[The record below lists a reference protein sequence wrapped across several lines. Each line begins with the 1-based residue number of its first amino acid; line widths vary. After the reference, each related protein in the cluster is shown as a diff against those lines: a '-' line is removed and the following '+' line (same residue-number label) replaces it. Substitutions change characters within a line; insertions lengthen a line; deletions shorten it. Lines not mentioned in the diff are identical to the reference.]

1 MSTDPL
7 LTPFTLKNLTLRN
20 RIVSTSHEPSYSED
34 GLPKDRYRAYHVAK
48 AKGGVGLTMIG
59 GSSIV
64 SRESAPAFGNLQIW
78 KDETVHWLRLLTDE
92 VHDNGAA
99 VMIQLTHLGHR
110 SSSYSG
116 DWLPTISV
124 SAVRE
129 KAHRSFTKEAE
140 DWDMDRI
147 KADYVTAAQKCVEA
161 GMDGIDL
168 MIHGHY
174 LDSFMTPFWNQ
185 RTDEFG
191 GSHENRMRYPLEVIR
206 AIRAAV
212 PEDFI
217 ISARMSFDELR
228 ENGLGPG
235 ELLTV
240 AQDIIDGGVDVISA
254 LGGSI
259 DSDARLT
266 RMIPI
271 MGMASAPHLELMG
284 EMKQKLNVPVM
295 HAGKIADVATARYAI
310 EAGLLDLVGMTRAL
324 IADPSLPT
332 NIANKSVN
340 QIRPCVGASMCID
353 GIYTAGAA
361 FCIHNPSTGRELEL
375 PQTID
380 AAKAKRNVAVVGGG
394 PAGLESA
401 RTLAEKGHSVT
412 LFEANDSLGGQINIA
427 IRSPRRRDLQGITDW
442 RAQELKRLGVNVKL
456 NSYVEASDLAD
467 AGFDAIVVATGGMPK
482 ALDIPGGNHVFES
495 WDVLT
500 GAKRIT
506 GDVLIYDD
514 HGGNQALDL
523 AENLAQSGAKVELVT
538 PERNM
543 SVDVGGMVASAYF
556 KSLTSLGVNFTILRE
571 LKRIEK
577 NADGT
582 LTAYLGMEDEAW
594 EESRI
599 VTAIVAET
607 GTTATSDVYDELVA
621 LSSNGGEV
629 EIEALIHGQP
639 QTSIRNPDGKFQ
651 IFRIGDAVSSRG
663 IHSAIL
669 DATRV
674 CRGI

>member
-7 LTPFTLKNLTLRN
+7 LTPYTIKNLTLRN

-64 SRESAPAFGNLQIW
+64 SRESAPAFGNLQLW
-78 KDETVHWLRLLTDE
+78 KDEAEHWLRLLTDE
-92 VHDNGAA
+92 VHDHGAA

-129 KAHRSFTKEAE
+129 RAHRSFTKEAE
-140 DWDMDRI
+140 DWDLDRI
-147 KADYVTAAQKCVEA
+147 KSDYVLAAQRCVAA

-174 LDSFMTPFWNQ
+174 LDSFMTPFWNH
-185 RTDEFG
+185 RTDEYG
-191 GSHENRMRYPLEVIR
+191 GSHENRMRYPLEVIK

-271 MGMASAPHLELMG
+271 MGMASAPHLELIG
-284 EMKQKLNVPVM
+284 EIKQKLNVPVM
-295 HAGKIADVATARYAI
+295 HAGKIADVPTARYAI
-310 EAGLLDLVGMTRAL
+310 EAGILDLVGMTRAL
-324 IADPSLPT
+324 IADPYLPT
-332 NIANKSVN
+332 KIANKTED

-375 PQTID
+375 PQELEPAT
-380 AAKAKRNVAVVGGG
+380 KLKKVAVVGGG
-394 PAGLESA
+394 PGGLEAA
-401 RTLAEKGHSVT
+401 RTLAEKGHTVT
-412 LFEANDSLGGQINIA
+412 LFEANDSLGGQVNLA
-427 IRSPRRRDLQGITDW
+427 IRSPRRRDLQGIIDW
-442 RAQELKRLGVNVKL
+442 RTQELKRLGVTVKL
-456 NSYVEASDLAD
+456 NSYVAGSDLAD
-467 AGFDAIVVATGGMPK
+467 AGFDVIIVATGGMPK
-482 ALDIPGGNHVFES
+482 HLNIPGDQHAIES
-495 WDVLT
+495 WDVIS
-500 GAKRIT
+500 GSKRLS
-506 GDVLIYDD
+506 GDVLVYDD

-523 AENLAQSGAKVELVT
+523 AENLAIAGAKVEFVT
-538 PERNM
+538 PERTM
-543 SVDVGGMVASAYF
+543 ATDVGGMVASAYF
-556 KSLTSLGVNFTILRE
+556 KSLSALGVKFTILRE

-577 NADGT
+577 NSDGT
-582 LTAYLGMEDEAW
+582 FTAVLGMEDESW
-594 EESRI
+594 EESR
-599 VTAIVAET
+599 VVSAVVAET
-607 GTTATSDVYDELVA
+607 GTDAISDVYDELVS

-629 EIEALIHGQP
+629 LIEALINGQL
-639 QTSIRNPDGKFQ
+639 QTSARNPAGKFQ
-651 IFRIGDAVSSRG
+651 LFRIGDAISSRG

-669 DATRV
+669 DASRIS
-674 CRGI
+674 RGI

>member
-1 MSTDPL
+1 MSSDPL
-7 LTPFTLKNLTLRN
+7 LTPFTIKNLTLRN

-64 SRESAPAFGNLQIW
+64 SRESAPAFGNLQLW
-78 KDETVHWLRLLTDE
+78 KDEAEHWLRLLTDE
-92 VHDNGAA
+92 VHDHGAA

-129 KAHRSFTKEAE
+129 RAHRSFTKEAE
-140 DWDMDRI
+140 DWDLDRI
-147 KADYVTAAQKCVEA
+147 KSDYVLAAQRCVAA

-174 LDSFMTPFWNQ
+174 LDSFMTPFWNH
-185 RTDEFG
+185 RTDEYG
-191 GSHENRMRYPLEVIR
+191 GSHENRMRYPLEVIK

-212 PEDFI
+212 PQDFI

-228 ENGLGPG
+228 ENGLGTG

-240 AQDIIDGGVDVISA
+240 AQDIIDGGVDLISA

-259 DSDARLT
+259 DSDSRLT

-271 MGMASAPHLELMG
+271 MGMASAPHLELIG
-284 EMKQKLNVPVM
+284 EIKQKLNVPVM
-295 HAGKIADVATARYAI
+295 HAGKIADVPTARYAI

-324 IADPSLPT
+324 IADPYLPT
-332 NIANKSVN
+332 KIANKTED

-375 PQTID
+375 PQDIELTT
-380 AAKAKRNVAVVGGG
+380 KSKSVAVIGGG
-394 PAGLESA
+394 PGGLEAA
-401 RTLAEKGHSVT
+401 RTLAEKGHTVT
-412 LFEANDSLGGQINIA
+412 LYEANDSLGGQVNLA
-427 IRSPRRRDLQGITDW
+427 IRSPRRRDLQGIIDW
-442 RAQELKRLGVNVKL
+442 RTQELKRLGVTVKL
-456 NSYVEASDLAD
+456 NSYVDSSELAQFE
-467 AGFDAIVVATGGMPK
+467 FDVIIVATGGMPK
-482 ALDIPGGNHVFES
+482 ALEIPGNQHVIES
-495 WDVLT
+495 WDVLS
-500 GAKRIT
+500 GGKRLS
-506 GDVLIYDD
+506 GEVLIYDD

-523 AENLAQSGAKVELVT
+523 AENLANAGAKVEFVT
-538 PERNM
+538 PERTM
-543 SVDVGGMVASAYF
+543 ATDVGGMVASAYF
-556 KSLTSLGVNFTILRE
+556 KSLSALGVRFTVLRE
-571 LKRIEK
+571 LNRIEK
-577 NADGT
+577 NSDGT
-582 LTAYLGMEDEAW
+582 FTAYLSMEDETW
-594 EESRI
+594 EESRV
-599 VTAIVAET
+599 VTAVVAET
-607 GTTATSDVYDELVA
+607 GTTSISDVYDELVS

-629 EIEALIHGQP
+629 LIEALINGRP
-639 QTSIRNPDGKFQ
+639 QTSVRNPDGKFQ
-651 IFRIGDAVSSRG
+651 LFRIGDAISSRG

-669 DATRV
+669 DAARIS
-674 CRGI
+674 RGI

>member
-7 LTPFTLKNLTLRN
+7 LTPFTIKNLTLRN

-64 SRESAPAFGNLQIW
+64 SRESAPAFGNLQLW
-78 KDETVHWLRLLTDE
+78 KDESEPWLRLLTDE
-92 VHDNGAA
+92 VHDHGAA

-129 KAHRSFTKEAE
+129 RAHRSFTKEAE
-140 DWDMDRI
+140 DWDLDRI
-147 KADYVTAAQKCVEA
+147 KNDYVLAAQRCVAA

-185 RTDEFG
+185 RTDEYG
-191 GSHENRMRYPLEVIR
+191 GSHENRMRYPLEVIK
-206 AIRAAV
+206 AIRAVV

-228 ENGLGPG
+228 ENGLGSG

-271 MGMASAPHLELMG
+271 MGMASAPHLEFIG
-284 EMKQKLNVPVM
+284 EIKQKLNVPVI

-324 IADPSLPT
+324 IADPYLPT
-332 NIANKSVN
+332 KIANKTED

-375 PQTID
+375 PQEIEPTS
-380 AAKAKRNVAVVGGG
+380 KPKKVAVVGGG
-394 PAGLESA
+394 PAGLEAA
-401 RTLAEKGHSVT
+401 RTLAEKGHTVT

-427 IRSPRRRDLQGITDW
+427 IRSPRRRDLQGIIDW
-442 RAQELKRLGVNVKL
+442 RTQELKRLGVTVKL
-456 NSYVEASDLAD
+456 NSYVSSEDLA
-467 AGFDAIVVATGGMPK
+467 GFEAIVVATGGVPK
-482 ALDIPGGNHVFES
+482 ALEIPGGQQVVES
-495 WDVLT
+495 WDVLS
-500 GAKRIT
+500 GSKRLS
-506 GDVLIYDD
+506 GNVLVYDD

-523 AENLAQSGAKVELVT
+523 AEHLANSGAIVEFVT
-538 PERNM
+538 PERTM
-543 SVDVGGMVASAYF
+543 ATDVGGMVASAYF
-556 KSLTSLGVNFTILRE
+556 KSLSAMGVRFTVLRD

-577 NADGT
+577 NTDGT
-582 LTAYLGMEDEAW
+582 FTAYLGMEDESW
-594 EESRI
+594 EESR
-599 VTAIVAET
+599 VVSAVVAET
-607 GTTATSDVYDELVA
+607 GTTANSDVYDELVS
-621 LSSNGGEV
+621 LSTNGGEV
-629 EIEALIHGQP
+629 EIEAMINGLP
-639 QTSIRNPDGKFQ
+639 QTSVRNPEGTFQ
-651 IFRIGDAVSSRG
+651 LFRIGDAVTSRG

-669 DATRV
+669 DATRI

>member
-7 LTPFTLKNLTLRN
+7 LTPFTIKNLTLRN

-64 SRESAPAFGNLQIW
+64 SRESAPAFGNLQLW
-78 KDETVHWLRLLTDE
+78 KDESAHWLRLLTDE
-92 VHDNGAA
+92 VHDLGAA

-129 KAHRSFTKEAE
+129 RAHRSFTKEAE
-140 DWDMDRI
+140 DWDLDRI
-147 KADYVTAAQKCVEA
+147 KNDYVLAAQRCVAA

-191 GSHENRMRYPLEVIR
+191 GSHENRMRYPLEVIK

-217 ISARMSFDELR
+217 ISARMSFDEIR
-228 ENGLGPG
+228 ENGLSQG

-240 AQDIIDGGVDVISA
+240 AQDIIDGGVDIISA

-259 DSDARLT
+259 DSDSRLT

-271 MGMASAPHLELMG
+271 MGMASAPHLELIG
-284 EMKQKLNVPVM
+284 EIKQKLNVPVM
-295 HAGKIADVATARYAI
+295 HAGKIADVPTARYAI

-324 IADPSLPT
+324 IADPYLPT
-332 NIANKSVN
+332 KIANKTED

-375 PQTID
+375 PQEIAPAT
-380 AAKAKRNVAVVGGG
+380 KVKKVAVVGGG
-394 PAGLESA
+394 PGGLEAA

-412 LFEANDSLGGQINIA
+412 LFEANDSLGGQVNLA
-427 IRSPRRRDLQGITDW
+427 IRSPRRRDLQGIIDW
-442 RAQELKRLGVNVKL
+442 RAQELKRLGVIVKL
-456 NSYVEASDLAD
+456 NSYVEASNLVDTD
-467 AGFDAIVVATGGMPK
+467 FDAVVVATGGMPK
-482 ALDIPGGNHVFES
+482 ALEVSGSQHVIES
-495 WDVLT
+495 WDVISGL
-500 GAKRIT
+500 KRLS
-506 GDVLIYDD
+506 GDVLVYDD

-523 AENLAQSGAKVELVT
+523 AENLASAGANVEFVT
-538 PERNM
+538 PERNL
-543 SVDVGGMVASAYF
+543 STDVGGMVASAYF
-556 KSLTSLGVNFTILRE
+556 KSLSALGVKFTILRE
-571 LKRIEK
+571 LNRIEK
-577 NADGT
+577 NSDGT
-582 LTAYLGMEDEAW
+582 FTAYLGMEDEKW
-594 EESRI
+594 EEPRI
-599 VTAIVAET
+599 VTAVVAET
-607 GTTATSDVYDELVA
+607 GTTAISDVYDDLVS

-629 EIEALIHGQP
+629 LIEALISGQP
-639 QTSIRNPDGKFQ
+639 QTSVRNPDGKFQ
-651 IFRIGDAVSSRG
+651 LFRIGDAISSRG

-669 DATRV
+669 DAARV